1 MRYLLF
7 LLFTF
12 IVSFSHTQVFNDD
25 TPLVETLVFGELW
38 IALPAPVLE
47 DSVDEEKQAF
57 IEVFEELGKR
67 KFTDETGTLL
77 ISIDKKEAG
86 VSQKT
91 LKNLTENFAR
101 NFYRGTIYR
110 KEETE
115 INGLSLY
122 ILDIIG
128 YWNGSK
134 TPSSMLF
141 ILIFTEENFYDITLR
156 YPEADF
162 DYSEAVKE
170 EMIYSIRIEKE
181 E

>member
-7 LLFTF
+7 LLFIF
-12 IVSFSHTQVFNDD
+12 SFSVSSAQVFNDE

-38 IALPAPVLE
+38 IALPTPVLE
-47 DSVDEEKQAF
+47 DRVDEEKQAF
-57 IEVFEELGKR
+57 IEMFEELGKR
-67 KFTDETGTLL
+67 KFRDETGTLL

-86 VSQKT
+86 VSPQT
-91 LKNLTENFAR
+91 IKNLTENFAR

-110 KEETE
+110 KEEAE
-115 INGLSLY
+115 IHGLSLY

-141 ILIFTEENFYDITLR
+141 ILVFTAEFFYDITLR

-170 EMIYSIRIEKE
+170 EMIYSIRLEKKN
-181 E
+181 

>member
-7 LLFTF
+7 LLFF
-12 IVSFSHTQVFNDD
+12 CIVSLSQAQVLNDD
-25 TPLVETLVFGELW
+25 TPLVETLVFGELY
-38 IALPAPVLE
+38 ISLPATVLD
-47 DSVDEEKQAF
+47 DSLDVEKQVF
-57 IEVFEELGKR
+57 IEAFEELGKR
-67 KFTDETGTLL
+67 KFRDETGTLL
-77 ISIDKKEAG
+77 ISIDKREAG
-86 VSQKT
+86 ISTKT
-91 LKNLTENFAR
+91 IKNLTESFAR

-110 KEETE
+110 KEEVE
-115 INGLSLY
+115 IKGLSLY

-141 ILIFTEENFYDITLR
+141 IHVFAEEHFYDILLR
-156 YPEADF
+156 YPEPDF
-162 DYSEAVKE
+162 DYSDAIKE